1 MLAWPLIM
9 QECEG
14 ARSTRK
20 SQDGHAA
27 RFEGVL
33 LGCSVTMVTPSKARD
48 GKARL
53 NIRSLGGRTSDS
65 EHFVMIW
72 LPGWKQE

>member
-1 MLAWPLIM
+1 MAM
-9 QECEG
+9 
-14 ARSTRK
+14 
-20 SQDGHAA
+20 

-33 LGCSVTMVTPSKARD
+33 LGCSVTPSKARD

-65 EHFVMIW
+65 EHFVMI
-72 LPGWKQE
+72 